1 MPDEAHSTPPAD
13 DQISRRIQSL
23 LMEWVSA
30 NLPADAPD
38 DLVERALEERRAHVG
53 VDVDALAQRVRG
65 EVVADLHRLAREAAV
80 VESEPEGQRFFVR
93 LPLAL
98 RLQHFVLLSSCII
111 LILTGLPIKFHDT
124 AWAAFMFDLMGGIQS
139 SALIHRIGAVGL
151 IAVGLVHLAYL
162 VLTFGGRLDFLNLI
176 PGPKDARDLVQMIRY
191 FLGRTDERPRF
202 GRFSYVEKF
211 DYWAVYWG
219 TVIMVGTGAMLWF
232 ENLSLSI
239 LPKYMLDIAKEAH
252 SDEALLATLAIIIW
266 HFYNVHFSP
275 RTFPMNKVWLTGRI
289 SEEDMIEEH
298 PLEYERLIREQENSG
313 GDNA

>member
-1 MPDEAHSTPPAD
+1 MPDQPNSTPPAD
-13 DQISRRIQSL
+13 DQIRRRIQSL
-23 LMEWVSA
+23 LMEWVSS
-30 NLPADAPD
+30 NLPPDAPN

-53 VDVDALAQRVRG
+53 VDVDALARRVRG
-65 EVVADLHRLAREAAV
+65 EVVADLHRLGREAAA
-80 VESEPEGQRFFVR
+80 VESDPEGQRFFVR

-98 RLQHFVLLSSCII
+98 RLQHFVMLCSCLI
-111 LILTGLPIKFHDT
+111 LIVTGLPIKFHDT
-124 AWAAFMFDLMGGIQS
+124 AWAGFTFDLLGGIQG

-151 IAVGLVHLAYL
+151 IAVGVVHLAYL
-162 VLTFGGRLDFLNLI
+162 VLTVGGRGDFLSLI
-176 PGPKDARDLVQMIRY
+176 PGPKDARDLVQMIGY

-232 ENLSLSI
+232 ENLSLSL

-252 SDEALLATLAIIIW
+252 SDEALLATLAIVIW
-266 HFYNVHFSP
+266 HFYNVHLNP

-298 PLEYERLIREQENSG
+298 PLEYEQLVREQASAG
-313 GDNA
+313 GDDR